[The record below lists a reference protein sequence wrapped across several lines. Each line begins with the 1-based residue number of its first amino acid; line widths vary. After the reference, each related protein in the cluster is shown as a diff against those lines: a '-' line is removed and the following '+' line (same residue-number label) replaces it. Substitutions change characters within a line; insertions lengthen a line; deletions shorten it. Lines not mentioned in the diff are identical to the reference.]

1 MRENTTH
8 YTVEY
13 TCKRVLVCKLSHC
26 GVQEN
31 LLFQGIH
38 KTWYL
43 YICKELFVL
52 VYIKDAI
59 KGIEKP

>member
-13 TCKRVLVCKLSHC
+13 TCKRVLVVSYVSHC

-31 LLFQGIH
+31 LVIPGC
-38 KTWYL
+38 KTQYF
-43 YICKELFVL
+43 ICKGLFVL
-52 VYIKDAI
+52 VYIEDAI
-59 KGIEKP
+59 KGIEGP